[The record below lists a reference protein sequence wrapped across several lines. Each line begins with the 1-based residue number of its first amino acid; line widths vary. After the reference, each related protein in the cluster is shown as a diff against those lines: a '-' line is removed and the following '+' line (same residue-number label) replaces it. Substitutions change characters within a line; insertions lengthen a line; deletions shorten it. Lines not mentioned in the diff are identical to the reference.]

1 MASPIFRGVAGG
13 CPLTSV
19 EGAVEGL
26 SSELRAAVM
35 PKPPERQH
43 QAWLGMGGF
52 GCCFNGIPALITLSG
67 DTLKKKKKKDSK
79 QHTFFIYI
87 KSSNFLTTQVYF

>member
-1 MASPIFRGVAGG
+1 MPPDICGG
-13 CPLTSV
+13 
-19 EGAVEGL
+19 A
-26 SSELRAAVM
+26 ELRAKSISDA
-35 PKPPERQH
+35 KATGETAA
-43 QAWLGMGGF
+43 AWLGLGGF

-67 DTLKKKKKKDSK
+67 DTFKKKKKKDSK